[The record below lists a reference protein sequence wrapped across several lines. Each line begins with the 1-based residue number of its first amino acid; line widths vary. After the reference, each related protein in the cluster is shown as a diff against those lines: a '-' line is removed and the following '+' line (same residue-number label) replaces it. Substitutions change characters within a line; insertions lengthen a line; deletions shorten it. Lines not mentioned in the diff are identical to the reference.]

1 MLYDV
6 RTFDFHWFSLAAL
19 RRLHGAHVSAILLI
33 QCGKVLYQLSG
44 WPPSDAKWARYNKMI
59 GRKSR
64 GNVSFMRGGN
74 LALYLKI

>member
-1 MLYDV
+1 MIYYA
-6 RTFDFHWFSLAAL
+6 RTFDFHWYSLAAL

-59 GRKSR
+59 GRM
-64 GNVSFMRGGN
+64 GGGTVSFMRGGN
-74 LALYLKI
+74 LTLYMK